1 MDIKEANDDVFL
13 DALTKAYEANTK
25 QPFAVSNI
33 ISPRKAFVE
42 SSNGKG
48 LTNKSALILFRGDK
62 IGMGIESTLK
72 SIYPDGV
79 GEYEVEYKGITG
91 HIDFYVP
98 SLNLPF
104 EIKTCSREPF
114 EFDMISKYINYTAQL
129 SIYLS
134 ILGADL
140 GKFLF
145 FDVVNNRIK
154 FFELSVEESV
164 RARILAAIEK
174 VKSSIEGAQ
183 TINELEPCISSSC
196 KWCNYDKEYGCNWR
210 EVEPNP
216 VEQIIIEE
224 MVANE

>member
-1 MDIKEANDDVFL
+1 MKIEEVNEGSFL
-13 DALTKAYEANTK
+13 KSLSQTYKVNTK

-33 ISPRKAFVE
+33 IYPRKAFVE
-42 SSNGKG
+42 NSNGKD
-48 LTNKSALILFRGDK
+48 LSDKSSLILFRGDK
-62 IGMGIESTLK
+62 IGMGIESVLK
-72 SIYPDGV
+72 AMYPDGV

-114 EFDMISKYINYTAQL
+114 NFDLIDKYINYTAQL
-129 SIYLS
+129 SIYIS

-145 FDVVNNRIK
+145 FDIVNNNVK
-154 FFELSVEESV
+154 FFNLSIEKDV
-164 RARILAAIEK
+164 RERILAAIEK
-174 VKSSIEGAQ
+174 VKTSIEKAHS
-183 TINELEPCISSSC
+183 INELEPCISSSC
-196 KWCNYDKEYGCNWR
+196 KWCNYDKKYGCNWR
-210 EVEPNP
+210 KAEPNP

-224 MVANE
+224 IVANE